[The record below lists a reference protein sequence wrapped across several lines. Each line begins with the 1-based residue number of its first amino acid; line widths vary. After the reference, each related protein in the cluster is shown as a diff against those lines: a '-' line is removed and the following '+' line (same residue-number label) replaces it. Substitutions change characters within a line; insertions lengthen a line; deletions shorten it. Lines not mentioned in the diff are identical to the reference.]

1 MPDAQSRSSLK
12 QAAAH
17 VREGMAKW
25 SRSMIGYGSLAVL
38 VAAVVAVSVPQSRT
52 QILQLRD
59 ALVGVEAAQAEP
71 LAQTEAAAP
80 AELDSEPAGS
90 VPAASPVPAKSAVLK
105 TQVHSHSHT
114 VAFLGSMGD
123 GQVARKLPVV
133 KVSAV
138 QTESLGRYI
147 ARKYRVSNEATRM
160 LISTAYGVG
169 QEMGLD
175 PLLLLA
181 IIAIESSFN
190 PFAESHV
197 GAQGL
202 MQVLTRVHSERFEP
216 FGGDQAAWNP
226 VANIRVGASIL
237 KEYIERGG
245 SLAAGLRMY
254 VGVGPDGSSP
264 YGDKVLA
271 ERRRLAS
278 AAGLPP
284 DLPGYAPAAPAAA
297 ERSAK
302 AQPIPTQPS
311 EAVSVKSPDP
321 DAPAVM

>member
-12 QAAAH
+12 EAAAH
-17 VREGMAKW
+17 VRDGMAKW
-25 SRSMIGYGSLAVL
+25 SGVVAGYIVLAVL
-38 VAAVVAVSVPQSRT
+38 VAAVVIPSVPGLRGPAT
-52 QILQLRD
+52 QFYA
-59 ALVGVEAAQAEP
+59 ALSGNEAEAAPAAGPVAIPAQAHVQAEP
-71 LAQTEAAAP
+71 K
-80 AELDSEPAGS
+80 
-90 VPAASPVPAKSAVLK
+90 VASSKV
-105 TQVHSHSHT
+105 QSHSHT
-114 VAFLGSMGD
+114 VAFLGSMGN
-123 GQVARKLPVV
+123 GQVTQKLPVV

-138 QTESLGRYI
+138 QSESLGRYI

-237 KEYIERGG
+237 KEYIDRSG
-245 SLAAGLRMY
+245 SLTGGLRMY

-278 AAGLPP
+278 AAGVAPE
-284 DLPGYAPAAPAAA
+284 LPGATRPETPARSASAAPM
-297 ERSAK
+297 
-302 AQPIPTQPS
+302 PIPTQPS
-311 EAVSVKSPDP
+311 EAVSVKSAEPGT
-321 DAPAVM
+321 PAVM